1 MSQIAVD
8 RVARY
13 VVVAV
18 VCVAVL
24 ALLSQVNALAEGSPV
39 DWKAVIKEHRG
50 KDSLPVRERFELAI
64 AYANTGDFWGAQRE
78 FEALE
83 REGWREE
90 AVEMLAES
98 EERLH
103 TEPDSVMDLNAVAF
117 VSYVV
122 QDYERSCAAFQR
134 VLEVDKGNDWPRLYL
149 AWTLGLLG
157 RIDEGIAELEYMVKK
172 HPLNLTIRLLLI
184 YAKSQR

>member
-1 MSQIAVD
+1 MSLVAVN
-8 RVARY
+8 RVGRY

-18 VCVAVL
+18 ACLTML
-24 ALLSQVNALAEGSPV
+24 ALVGQINGLAEEASV
-39 DWKAVIKEHRG
+39 DWKAIIKEHKG

-64 AYANTGDFWGAQRE
+64 AYANTGDFWGAQRQ
-78 FEALE
+78 FETLE

-98 EERLH
+98 EERLL
-103 TEPDSVMDLNAVAF
+103 TTPDSVVDLNTVAF

-122 QDYERSCAAFQR
+122 QDYERSCAAFER
-134 VLEVDKGNDWPRLYL
+134 VLEADKGNDWPRLYL

-157 RIDEGIAELEYMVKK
+157 RIDEGIEELEYMVKK
-172 HPLNLTIRLLLI
+172 HPFNLNIRLLLI
-184 YAKSQR
+184 YAKSLR